1 MQAAQQQQFGPYALV
16 RRLGRGGMAETF
28 VATRVGPAGFAQ
40 EVCVKRILPA
50 LEEDPSFVAQ
60 FQDEARVSA
69 SLRHANVVSVLDF
82 GVVDGSPFLVLELV
96 DGMDLYSLLE
106 WQRANGERMTPG
118 LAVYLAAE
126 LASALE
132 HAHGKRPQPVV
143 HRDISPSNV
152 LVSRAGEV
160 KLSDFGIAKVLRGSR
175 KATTTAMIKGKVP
188 YMAPEYAMEGRFDP
202 RCDLFALGVM
212 LYEVLAGRRPYEGR
226 TDLETLTLIQSGRRA
241 PLADLV
247 PGTMPAL
254 VSIVERLIEPSP
266 DRRFASAADLLDA
279 LVEIAPPPTSRKILG
294 DLVKRATGNRRS
306 DASQPFVAATALA
319 QGPRPAVASG
329 GEPTPASAS
338 DPTRTRSPS
347 GGVTDRTP
355 VMDLGMA
362 VSDPATTRTQLAPDV
377 LDALKATEPS
387 TESPALSDPSV
398 RAAFEASQARFP
410 ETRAQPRSAT
420 GLWIAGGVALGV
432 LLGVV
437 LLALYLATR

>member
-1 MQAAQQQQFGPYALV
+1 MSSAAQPFGSYALV

-28 VATRVGPAGFAQ
+28 VATRMGPLGFAQ

-82 GVVDGSPFLVLELV
+82 GVVEGLPFLALELV

-175 KATTTAMIKGKVP
+175 KATTTAAIKGKVP

-226 TDLETLTLIQSGRRA
+226 TDLETLTLIQSGRRT
-241 PLADLV
+241 PLGDLV

-254 VSIVERLIEPSP
+254 VAIIERLIDPLPE
-266 DRRFASAADLLDA
+266 RRYGSAGELLDA
-279 LVEIAPPPTSRKILG
+279 LVEIAPPPTARKILG
-294 DLVKRATGNRRS
+294 DLVKRAAGDVRRS
-306 DASQPFVAATALA
+306 DASQPFVVATALA
-319 QGPRPAVASG
+319 AGARASSSSD
-329 GEPTPASAS
+329 PTPASAS
-338 DPTRTRSPS
+338 DPTRTRAPD
-347 GGVTDRTP
+347 GLVTDRTP
-355 VMDLGMA
+355 MMEMPGA
-362 VSDPATTRTQLAPDV
+362 SSDPATTRTQLAPEV
-377 LDALKATEPS
+377 LEQLKATEPS
-387 TESPALSDPSV
+387 AESPAISDPSV
-398 RAAFEASQARFP
+398 RAAFDASQGSVP
-410 ETRAQPRSAT
+410 ETRARPRSSTA
-420 GLWIAGGVALGV
+420 LFVMAGVALGIV
-432 LLGVV
+432 VGLALLGV
-437 LLALYLATR
+437 YLATR

>member
-1 MQAAQQQQFGPYALV
+1 M

-28 VATRVGPAGFAQ
+28 VATRMGPAGFAQ

-82 GVVDGSPFLVLELV
+82 GVVDGLPFLALELV

-106 WQRANGERMTPG
+106 WQRAHGERMTPG

-126 LASALE
+126 IASALE

-226 TDLETLTLIQSGRRA
+226 TDLETLTLIQSGRRT
-241 PLADLV
+241 PLAELV

-254 VSIVERLIEPSP
+254 VAIVERLIDPVP
-266 DRRFASAADLLDA
+266 DRRFASAGELLDA
-279 LVEIAPPPTSRKILG
+279 LVEIAPPPTARKILG
-294 DLVKRATGNRRS
+294 DLVKRATGEARRS
-306 DASQPFVAATALA
+306 DASQPFVVATAIA
-319 QGPRPAVASG
+319 EGARASASS
-329 GEPTPASAS
+329 EPTPASPQ
-338 DPTRTRSPS
+338 DPTRTRTP
-347 GGVTDRTP
+347 GPLVTDRTP
-355 VMDLGMA
+355 AMELPGGS
-362 VSDPATTRTQLAPDV
+362 SDPATTRTQLAGNV
-377 LDALKATEPS
+377 LDELRATEPS
-387 TESPALSDPSV
+387 TESPAISDPSV
-398 RAAFEASQARFP
+398 RTAFEASQASVP
-410 ETRAQPRSAT
+410 ETRARARGGASA
-420 GLWIAGGVALGV
+420 WIAGGIALGV
-432 LLGVV
+432 LVG
-437 LLALYLATR
+437 LALLGIYWAMH